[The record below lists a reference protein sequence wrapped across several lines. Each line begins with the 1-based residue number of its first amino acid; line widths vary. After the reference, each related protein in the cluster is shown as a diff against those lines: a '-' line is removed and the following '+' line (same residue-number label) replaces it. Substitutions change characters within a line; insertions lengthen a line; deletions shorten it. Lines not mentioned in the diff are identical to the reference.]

1 MKGLGSSGSQF
12 SIPANSSQFTFSS
25 DEIKKAPGAGFYNSN
40 MEGPGVGK
48 KPPTTTTT
56 NEGGKS
62 GGKGDG
68 KEGGEDGFFSR
79 EDIMKIQKAGFDQQ
93 NKIFQQSLAMGG
105 IDKIAQGLYAGPQT
119 YATKIV
125 PQIFAGNAA
134 LLSAGA
140 ADNRSLAGVMSQPY
154 RQLTRLNYYS

>member
-1 MKGLGSSGSQF
+1 MKRLGSSGSQF
-12 SIPANSSQFTFSS
+12 SIPSKPSQFTFSS

-56 NEGGKS
+56 NEGGK
-62 GGKGDG
+62 GDG
-68 KEGGEDGFFSR
+68 KGEGGEDGFFSKQ
-79 EDIMKIQKAGFDQQ
+79 DVLDIQKAGFDQQ

-105 IDKIAQGLYAGPQT
+105 INKIAQGLYAGPQT

-134 LLSAGA
+134 ILSAGA

-154 RQLTRLNYYS
+154 RQLQMMRFFS

>member
-12 SIPANSSQFTFSS
+12 SIPAQPSQFTFSS

-48 KPPTTTTT
+48 KPPTTTT
-56 NEGGKS
+56 NEGGK

-68 KEGGEDGFFSR
+68 KEGGEDGFFSKQ
-79 EDIMKIQKAGFDQQ
+79 DVLDIQKAGFDQQ

-134 LLSAGA
+134 ILSAGA
-140 ADNRSLAGVMSQPY
+140 ADNRSLAGVMGQPY
-154 RQLTRLNYYS
+154 KQLQLMRFFS

>member
-25 DEIKKAPGAGFYNSN
+25 DEIKK
-40 MEGPGVGK
+40 
-48 KPPTTTTT
+48 PPTTT

>member
-1 MKGLGSSGSQF
+1 MKGLGNSSSQQF
-12 SIPANSSQFTFSS
+12 SIPSNPSQFTFS
-25 DEIKKAPGAGFYNSN
+25 DDQIKKAPGAGFYNSN
-40 MEGPGVGK
+40 MSSSGD
-48 KPPTTTTT
+48 
-56 NEGGKS
+56 NSFSAYRKS
-62 GGKGDG
+62 GKGDG
-68 KEGGEDGFFSR
+68 KGEGGEDGFFSKQ
-79 EDIMKIQKAGFDQQ
+79 DVLDIQKAGFDQQ

-134 LLSAGA
+134 ILSAGA